1 MVGGVNSIK
10 TKGEYK
16 YGNVDDAYSTCNH
29 KWIKRKQDER
39 RISKVHMGRNGCV
52 LAWNLC
58 RRNYENDIE
67 R

>member
-39 RISKVHMGRNGCV
+39 RISKVHMDRNGYV
-52 LAWNLC
+52 LAWNLR
-58 RRNYENDIE
+58 RRNC
-67 R
+67 